1 MPLWRGCSR
10 NTRAKGAPLAPP
22 RCLLPPLR
30 AKKAG
35 LIIQFCPPIGLKIKI
50 RPKMLT
56 SKKQGKHNK
65 SVLNRPYAPYP
76 GF

>member
-30 AKKAG
+30 AKTAG
-35 LIIQFCPPIGLKIKI
+35 LIIHFVPQSGTKLK
-50 RPKMLT
+50 LT
-56 SKKQGKHNK
+56 ENFDYQRGCLNLEFK
-65 SVLNRPYAPYP
+65 SRV
-76 GF
+76 

>member
-35 LIIQFCPPIGLKIKI
+35 LIIQFCPPIGHKIKI
-50 RPKMLT
+50 RSKILT
-56 SKKQGKHNK
+56 TFSGSLDSSASSYTGN
-65 SVLNRPYAPYP
+65 SGDY
-76 GF
+76 GI